1 MVMNIQDTHFRILI
15 LASLG
20 LFIESGV
27 AGVLPEDRGDT
38 MYHYYDGGGVQITGP
53 SVLVR
58 KKFKES
64 ISLFGNYYVDSIS
77 SASIDVITS
86 GASAYTEERTEFSV
100 GGDYL
105 HDDTIM
111 SLSFT
116 NSSENDYE
124 ADSLNLG
131 ISQEVFGGMT
141 TIGMGYGRGSDVVG
155 MRDDPTFAEDVDRRN
170 YRLSVSQ
177 VITRNMLLGVFYE
190 AITDEGH
197 LNNPYRSYRF
207 VDPDNPANFSWR
219 TEVYPNTRSSNA
231 VSMKSRYYLAPG
243 AAAYGGFRLYNDTWG
258 IDAYNFDIGYT
269 QPLRQAWIVDLSYR
283 FYSQEHAD
291 FYADLFPYED
301 SQNFLGRD
309 KELSTFVSHT
319 IRLGVTYNFLQ
330 DGWQFLDRGTVNLF
344 YDRVMYDYK
353 DFRDLTATDENGA
366 ALPAGQEPLYN
377 FSADIIQI
385 LFSFWF

>member
-1 MVMNIQDTHFRILI
+1 MIINLHHKRFRSLI
-15 LASLG
+15 AVLLG
-20 LFIESGV
+20 LFIEPGI
-27 AGVLPEDRGDT
+27 AGVLSEDRADT

-64 ISLFGNYYVDSIS
+64 VSLYGNYYVDSIS

-86 GASAYTEERTEFSV
+86 GASAYTEERTEMTL
-100 GGDYL
+100 GADYL
-105 HDDTIM
+105 HDDTTM
-111 SLSFT
+111 SMSFT

-141 TIGMGYGRGSDVVG
+141 TLGMGYGRGSDVVG
-155 MRDDPTFAEDVDRRN
+155 MRGDSAFAEDVDRRN

-190 AITDEGH
+190 AIADEGH
-197 LNNPYRSYRF
+197 LNNPYRSYRY
-207 VDPDNPANFSWR
+207 VDPDNPTNYLWR

-231 VSMKSRYYLAPG
+231 VSMKSRYYLSPG
-243 AAAYGGFRLYNDTWG
+243 AAAYGGFRFYTDTWG
-258 IDAYNFDIGYT
+258 IDAYNFDVGYS
-269 QPLRQAWIVDLSYR
+269 QPLRQAWILDLNYR
-283 FYSQEHAD
+283 FYSQEHAN

-301 SQNFLGRD
+301 AQNFLGRD
-309 KELSTFVSHT
+309 KELSTFISHT
-319 IRLGVTYNFLQ
+319 IRFGVTYNFLQ
-330 DGWQFLDRGTVNLF
+330 DGWQFLDKGTVNFF

-353 DFRDLTATDENGA
+353 DFRDLTQLDENGV
-366 ALPAGQEPLYN
+366 ALPAGQEPFYE
-377 FSADIIQI
+377 FSADIIQV

>member
-1 MVMNIQDTHFRILI
+1 MIMNVHRRYFRSLMIVG
-15 LASLG
+15 LA
-20 LFIESGV
+20 LFTKSGI
-27 AGVLPEDRGDT
+27 AGVLPEDRADT

-58 KKFKES
+58 KQFKDS
-64 ISLFGNYYVDSIS
+64 FSLFGNFYVDSIS

-86 GASAYTEERTEFSV
+86 GASEYSEERTEISA

-105 HDDTIM
+105 YNDTTM
-111 SLSFT
+111 SMSFT
-116 NSSENDYE
+116 NSSESDYE

-155 MRDDPTFAEDVDRRN
+155 MADDDTFAEDVDRRN
-170 YRLSVSQ
+170 YRLSISQ

-207 VDPDNPANFSWR
+207 IDPDDPANFFWR
-219 TEVYPNTRSSNA
+219 TEIYPNTRSSNA
-231 VSMKSRYYLAPG
+231 IAMKSRYYLAPG
-243 AAAYGGFRLYNDTWG
+243 AAVYGGFRLYSDTWG
-258 IDAYNFDIGYT
+258 IDAYNFDVGYS
-269 QPLRQAWIVDLSYR
+269 QPLRQAWVLDFNYR

-291 FYADLFPYED
+291 FYADLFPYEE

-319 IRLGVTYNFLQ
+319 IRFGVTYNFLQ
-330 DGWQFLDRGTVNLF
+330 DGWQFLDKGTVNLF
-344 YDRVMYDYK
+344 YDRVMYDYE

-366 ALPAGQEPLYN
+366 ALPAGQEPFYN
-377 FSADIIQI
+377 FSADIIQV

>member
-1 MVMNIQDTHFRILI
+1 MIINLHHKRFRSLI
-15 LASLG
+15 AVLLG
-20 LFIESGV
+20 LFIEPGI
-27 AGVLPEDRGDT
+27 AGVLSEDRADT

-64 ISLFGNYYVDSIS
+64 VSLYGNYYVDSIS

-86 GASAYTEERTEFSV
+86 GASAYTEERTEMTL
-100 GGDYL
+100 GADYL
-105 HDDTIM
+105 H
-111 SLSFT
+111 
-116 NSSENDYE
+116 SSENDYE

-141 TIGMGYGRGSDVVG
+141 TLGMGYGRGSDVVG
-155 MRDDPTFAEDVDRRN
+155 MRGDSAFAEDVDRRN

-190 AITDEGH
+190 AIADEGH
-197 LNNPYRSYRF
+197 LNNPYRSYRY
-207 VDPDNPANFSWR
+207 VDPDNPTNYLWR

-231 VSMKSRYYLAPG
+231 VSMKSRYYLSPG
-243 AAAYGGFRLYNDTWG
+243 AAAYGGFRFYTDSWG
-258 IDAYNFDIGYT
+258 IDAYNFDVGYS
-269 QPLRQAWIVDLSYR
+269 QPLRQAWILDLNYR
-283 FYSQEHAD
+283 FYSQEHAN

-301 SQNFLGRD
+301 AQNFLGRD
-309 KELSTFVSHT
+309 KELSTFISHT
-319 IRLGVTYNFLQ
+319 IRFGVTYNFLQ
-330 DGWQFLDRGTVNLF
+330 DGWQFLDKGTVNFF

-353 DFRDLTATDENGA
+353 DFRDLTQLDENGV
-366 ALPAGQEPLYN
+366 ALPAGQEPFYE
-377 FSADIIQI
+377 FSADIIQV